1 MHPILILVVQR
12 VALGLLLLLAVS
24 AVIFLGV
31 EALPGDTAQ
40 QILGQSATP
49 QALENL
55 REQLGL
61 NEPAL
66 TRYFAW
72 LGGVLTGDLGTS
84 LTDRKSVV

>member
-1 MHPILILVVQR
+1 MHPILKLVIQR
-12 VALGLLLLLAVS
+12 VALGLLLMLAVS

-55 REQLGL
+55 RAQLGL
-61 NEPAL
+61 NDPP
-66 TRYFAW
+66 
-72 LGGVLTGDLGTS
+72 LGGGRCPEKGCLQ
-84 LTDRKSVV
+84 R